1 MAEAIRG
8 SKANLQVVQDASG
21 FERITQLLQWA
32 ALTFPKAA
40 AAEPVPATSVPQ
52 HLQQQHQAGTSV
64 SQPTSPRIPRS
75 PFPVSLRSMAEDTF
89 PSSLPRGLGE
99 DPLQASST
107 TTPARH
113 FSGNVGDDHSQ
124 HALQLFDDQY
134 PWEWTKIFREIIQN
148 LHIQS
153 WA

>member
-8 SKANLQVVQDASG
+8 SKANLQVVQDAGG

-40 AAEPVPATSVPQ
+40 AAEPVPASSVQ
-52 HLQQQHQAGTSV
+52 QQQHQQQQQQGGGTSV

-75 PFPVSLRSMAEDTF
+75 PFPASPRSMAEDTF
-89 PSSLPRGLGE
+89 PSSLPRSPGE
-99 DPLQASST
+99 DPAQASFP

-113 FSGNVGDDHSQ
+113 SSGDTGDDMLH
-124 HALQLFDDQY
+124 HALHFSMI
-134 PWEWTKIFREIIQN
+134 EF
-148 LHIQS
+148 
-153 WA
+153 